1 MRDRKVFQKA
11 GQPAGVLSLLA
22 EGEQESREA
31 NTTQPASMQGS
42 GPGPLWH
49 LTLLTHFLG

>member
-49 LTLLTHFLG
+49 LTL